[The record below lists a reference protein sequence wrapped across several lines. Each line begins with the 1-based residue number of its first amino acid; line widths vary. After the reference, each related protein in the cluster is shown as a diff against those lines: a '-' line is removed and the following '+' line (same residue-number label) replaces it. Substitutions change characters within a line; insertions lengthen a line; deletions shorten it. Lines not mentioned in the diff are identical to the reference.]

1 MAENLLSLLREIPD
15 PRIERCKK
23 HPLESIIL
31 LSVISVLCGVEGW
44 EHIELFGTSKEPFLS
59 TLIPL
64 PNGIPSHDTIER
76 VFKRLEPGCFE
87 SVFRRWATGLMDKT
101 AAEQIAIDGKTVR
114 GSKDSYRQKYALH
127 LVSAWACENELVLG
141 QLKTQGKIDEMDSI
155 RELLTMLD
163 LTGSLVSIDAIACQ
177 KDIAQKIV
185 EQEANYVLALKEN
198 QPELHEQCLNLFAKH
213 PVQDTHQWVEK
224 SHGRIETRTC
234 SVITQLGWLEEELK
248 LWPSLKAVVRVE
260 SKREI
265 NGVQSNEARYYIS
278 SLSNEAEFFNLVVRR
293 HWNIENKLH
302 WTLDM
307 IFGEDASRK
316 RIDHAPQNFA
326 LIRKF
331 AINIVKRD
339 KTPRR
344 SLILKRKMAGWDD
357 KYLIRLLKLAAI

>member
-1 MAENLLSLLREIPD
+1 MSENLLTLLRSIPD
-15 PRIERCKK
+15 PRIERCRK
-23 HPLESIIL
+23 HPLESILL
-31 LSVISVLCGVEGW
+31 LSVVSVLCGVEGW
-44 EHIELFGTSKEPFLS
+44 EHIELFGISKEPFLS

-76 VFKRLEPGCFE
+76 VFKRLKPGCFE
-87 SVFRRWATGLMDKT
+87 AVFRRWATGLTDGLEG
-101 AAEQIAIDGKTVR
+101 EQIAIDGKSVR
-114 GSKDSYRQKYALH
+114 GSRDSYRQKHALH
-127 LVSAWACENELVLG
+127 LVSAWACKNELVLG
-141 QLKTQGKIDEMDSI
+141 QLKTEGKIDEMGAI

-163 LTGSLVSIDAIACQ
+163 LRGNVVSIDAIACQ
-177 KDIAQKIV
+177 KDIAEKIV
-185 EQEANYVLALKEN
+185 TQEANYVLALKEN

-213 PVQDTHQWVEK
+213 PVQDAHQWVEK

-234 SVITQLGWLEEELK
+234 SVITELGWIEEELK
-248 LWPSLKAVVRVE
+248 LWPSLKAVVRVG

-265 NGVQSNEARYYIS
+265 NGVESSEARYYIS
-278 SLSNEAEFFNLVVRR
+278 SMQNSAEFFNLIVRR

-307 IFGEDASRK
+307 IFDEDASRK
-316 RIDHAPQNFA
+316 RIDHAPENFA

-357 KYLIRLLKLAAI
+357 KYLISLLKLAGI